1 MDRLATLQQFLD
13 DDPDDAFTRF
23 ALAQE
28 HAKRGEADR
37 ALAYYEALV
46 RDRPDYVGTYY
57 HLGALYRS
65 LGRDDDALATY
76 RAGIEAA
83 RAAGD
88 AHARAELQ
96 GVLLE
101 ADGLGFDD

>member
-1 MDRLATLQQFLD
+1 MDRLAALQQFLQ
-13 DDPDDAFTRF
+13 DDPDDPFTRF

-28 HAKRGEADR
+28 HAKRGETTP
-37 ALAYYEALV
+37 ALAYYEGLV

-57 HLGALYRS
+57 HLGALYRA

-76 RAGIEAA
+76 RAGVDAA
-83 RAAGD
+83 TRAGD

-96 GVLLE
+96 GALLE